1 MQYQPLVATLPTLG
15 THATNV
21 WYAQYQY
28 LVLYPFVFIVRIIA
42 QQRYKKRDDIFLFSA
57 KYPYIRD
64 KDMVNQPTVKRLI

>member
-28 LVLYPFVFIVRIIA
+28 LVLDPFMSIVKIIV
-42 QQRYKKRDDIFLFSA
+42 QQRYRNRDGIFLFSA
-57 KYPYIRD
+57 KYRYIRD
-64 KDMVNQPTVKRLI
+64 KNMVNKPTVKRLI